1 MADELTLLAAAAAAA
16 AEMDPYV
23 CATCGNTHVYTGMK
37 MILSILDLGLVSTG
51 I

>member
-1 MADELTLLAAAAAAA
+1 MMLTLLAAA

-23 CATCGNTHVYTGMK
+23 CATCGNILVYTSMK
-37 MILSILDLGLVSTG
+37 MILSILDLGLVSNG